1 MGLFDIFKKKGKLQ
15 NQASDSTK
23 SVKATVVPQENDPC
37 ARCKSTL
44 STNMMN
50 KGNLNQNIS
59 WEIKDS
65 VLYLSG
71 KGILTK
77 DDYLTI
83 TAPAPRYETITY
95 NRVLPW
101 AVCPCIRKDGYIGEG
116 CPVENIPNYIKRI
129 VVNGE
134 ISGLKE
140 FLLNSEDWIG
150 IKLQPAKEYF
160 DLSDTNIF

>member
-1 MGLFDIFKKKGKLQ
+1 MGLFKKKVVAR
-15 NQASDSTK
+15 NPAANSTN
-23 SVKATVVPQENDPC
+23 SVKVTNIPQETDRC

-44 STNMMN
+44 PANMMN

-71 KGILTK
+71 KGVLTK

-95 NRVLPW
+95 GRVLPW
-101 AVCPCIRKDGYIGEG
+101 AVCPCIQEYKSIGEG
-116 CPVENIPNYIKRI
+116 CPVQNIPNRI
-129 VVNGE
+129 TKIIVNGE
-134 ISGLKE
+134 VSGLKD
-140 FLLNSEDWIG
+140 FLLNSNDWIAG

-160 DLSDTNIF
+160 DL